1 MKYYGVIF
9 IFFEKVLKC
18 FANWIA
24 LKGNDEILFE
34 FPKLNITNLAFMAL
48 NSPELMEKGVKCL
61 CNFIK
66 RISSNESYLPLFEFA
81 FEKVLALFP
90 QYINYRIRN
99 EKVLFV
105 DLKCL

>member
-1 MKYYGVIF
+1 M
-9 IFFEKVLKC
+9 LKC